1 MAAPPGAETAAR
13 GELVLPTART
23 DAADSEKPWTALKIE
38 QHAAVTVS
46 TLAIFEC
53 AAHSRGPSST
63 KAYTYA
69 PLPRIR

>member
-38 QHAAVTVS
+38 QHAAVTAMPAS
-46 TLAIFEC
+46 TNLRPTVRTANLLAIQ
-53 AAHSRGPSST
+53 SSHV
-63 KAYTYA
+63 
-69 PLPRIR
+69 RQ